1 MRSAKQRLAEKI
13 KKLNKILEVGQYGR
27 TTEDMI
33 VYKKARYKGTTYDP
47 SEGVLYNTCIV
58 TLLIPK
64 GSLVSHRAMWDHTFR
79 FKTKHRNYPAWNGER
94 IEREEKCRANQAKV
108 LEICAWD
115 PIKKKLGKNLKH
127 AHSMY
132 VPETWRKMN
141 KRTSYRLG
149 RMVYPDWFDPNPQHT
164 CSNGIHFFTTIEEAM
179 DY

>member
-13 KKLNKILEVGQYGR
+13 KKLNKILEAGQYCH

-33 VYKKARYKGTTYDP
+33 VYKKARYKGTTYDLR
-47 SEGVLYNTCIV
+47 EGVLYNTCIV

-64 GSLVSHRAMWDHTFR
+64 GSLVSHHTMWNRTFR
-79 FKTKHRNYPAWNGER
+79 FKTSHFKGLGK
-94 IEREEKCRANQAKV
+94 EREEKCRANQAKV
-108 LEICAWD
+108 LEIRAWD

-132 VPETWRKMN
+132 TGATWGERH

-149 RMVYPDWFDPNPQHT
+149 RMVYPNWFDSDPQHT

>member
-13 KKLNKILEVGQYGR
+13 KKLNKILEAGQYNH

-33 VYKKARYKGTTYDP
+33 VYKKARRKGTTYDP

-64 GSLVSHRAMWDHTFR
+64 GSLISHHAMWDRKFR
-79 FKTKHRNYPAWNGER
+79 FKTFSFKKLWYKRR
-94 IEREEKCRANQAKV
+94 KEREEKCRANQAKV
-108 LEICAWD
+108 LEIRAWD

-132 VPETWRKMN
+132 VKPDTWGERH

-149 RMVYPDWFDPNPQHT
+149 RMVYPDWFDSDPQHT

-179 DY
+179 NY